1 MRPGSGV
8 SVIRLQRFHR
18 PFFDGNKVE
27 VGLLEGHGQVVL
39 SDAGRYC
46 SAVPA
51 SFRRRRAGRTSGIT
65 VQERNMKAAIFAEFG
80 GPQVVHLDDVP
91 VPDPGPGEARIAVRA
106 AAMNHLDLWVRRGL
120 PFEIIMP
127 HIGGS
132 DISGVVDATGPG
144 VVGVEP
150 GTRVVVDP
158 SLDYDWYD
166 EAPSGPNLPAKEMRL
181 IGEHTQGGFAE
192 YCVVPAGNLVEVP
205 ESVSFQEAAAA
216 SLVGVTA
223 WRALMVRGGLRT
235 GEKVLITGA
244 SGGVSTLAIQ
254 MARLAGAEVF
264 AVTSG
269 PGNVAKAREL
279 GAHAVYDRN
288 EVEWGREVF
297 RDTGNRG
304 VDLVLDSVGE
314 AIWPDCLRA
323 LAVGGRLV
331 TFGAT
336 TGAAGATEI
345 RLVFWKQL
353 SILGSTMGSPADYRN
368 AMNLVFQGNVEPVIH
383 SVLPLERT
391 REAHEMLEAGEVF
404 GKIVLTP

>member
-1 MRPGSGV
+1 
-8 SVIRLQRFHR
+8 
-18 PFFDGNKVE
+18 
-27 VGLLEGHGQVVL
+27 
-39 SDAGRYC
+39 
-46 SAVPA
+46 
-51 SFRRRRAGRTSGIT
+51 
-65 VQERNMKAAIFAEFG
+65 MKAAIFAEHG

-91 VPDPGPGEARIAVRA
+91 VPDPGPGEVRVAVRA

-132 DISGVVDATGPG
+132 DIAGVVDAAGPG
-144 VVGVEP
+144 VSGVEP

-158 SLDYDWYD
+158 SLDYGWYD
-166 EAPSGPNLPAKEMRL
+166 DVPSGPTLPAKEMRL

-192 YCVVPAGNLVEVP
+192 YCVVPAENLVEVP
-205 ESVSFQEAAAA
+205 DSVSFQDAAAA

-235 GEKVLITGA
+235 GERVLITGA
-244 SGGVSTLAIQ
+244 SGGVSTVAIQ

-269 PGNVAKAREL
+269 RENVTKAREL
-279 GAHAVYDRN
+279 GAQTVYDRN

-297 RDTGNRG
+297 RDTGKRG

-314 AIWPDCLRA
+314 AIWPACLKA

-353 SILGSTMGSPADYRN
+353 SVLGSTMGSPADYRN
-368 AMNLVFQGNVEPVIH
+368 AMNLVFQGKVEPVIH
-383 SVLPLERT
+383 SILPLEETRT
-391 REAHEMLEAGEVF
+391 AHELLEAGQVF